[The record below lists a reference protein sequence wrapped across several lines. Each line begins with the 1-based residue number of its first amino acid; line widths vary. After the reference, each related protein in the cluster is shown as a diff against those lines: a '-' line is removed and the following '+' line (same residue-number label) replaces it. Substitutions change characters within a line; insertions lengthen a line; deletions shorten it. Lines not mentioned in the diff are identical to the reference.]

1 MFLEKGRIS
10 NFQLSVLIIGF
21 VFGSSVISSPGGE
34 GAGHDAWIACTL
46 GLVEGLLIA
55 WIFTALTKQFKDKTI
70 MEINSLVYGKILGKC
85 ISLLFIWYLFHLSAL
100 VLTNYGQ
107 FFKLEIYPATPKT
120 LELLLLMLVCAST
133 VGRGI
138 EVLARLC
145 LILVPLTILVVFAD
159 TFLLIPHMDL
169 NNLMPVLDV
178 PIGKLLLASHGAASF
193 PFAETVAFLMVLAF
207 VNKPGKVP
215 AAVSRGLLIAGFILI
230 MVVARNAAALGQMA
244 VVTNY
249 PTYLVAQ
256 VIDVGDILT
265 RLEVAVAINLITMGF
280 IKISVLYYGTVLGL
294 AQVFNLR
301 SYRPIIL
308 PVGILMVILALTNV
322 GNTLEMLNF
331 AKKGYPIYAIP
342 FQIGIPLITLVV
354 AKLRRLPQKGEL
366 DA

>member
-21 VFGSSVISSPGGE
+21 VLGSSVIISPGGE
-34 GAGHDAWIACTL
+34 GAGHDAWIACAL
-46 GLVEGLLIA
+46 GLMEGLLIA
-55 WIFTALTKQFKDKTI
+55 WIFTALTKLFKDKTLI
-70 MEINSLVYGKILGKC
+70 EINSLVYGKILGNG
-85 ISLLFIWYLFHLSAL
+85 ISLLFIGYLFHLSAL

-107 FFKLEIYPATPKT
+107 FFKLQIYPATPKT
-120 LELLLLMLVCAST
+120 LSLLLLMLVCAST
-133 VGRGI
+133 VNRGI
-138 EVLARLC
+138 EVLARC
-145 LILVPLTILVVFAD
+145 SLILVPIIILVVFTD
-159 TFLLIPHMDL
+159 TLLLIPHIDL
-169 NNLMPVLDV
+169 NNLMPVLDA

-207 VNKPGKVP
+207 VDKPEKGP

-230 MVVARNAAALGQMA
+230 MAVARNVAVLGQMA
-244 VVTNY
+244 EITNY

-256 VIDVGDILT
+256 VIDIGDILT
-265 RLEVAVAINLITMGF
+265 RLHVLVAISLITMGF
-280 IKISVLYYGTVLGL
+280 IKISVLFYGTVLGL

-322 GNTLEMLNF
+322 GNTQEMFDFVN
-331 AKKGYPIYAIP
+331 KGYPIYAIP